1 MNHEAVLAIV
11 IAFDSLRGRRF
22 PLPSPTYLAIWS
34 YVVVAVAVVA
44 ASTEAEVDLVFGL
57 RHCLGAPRFLA
68 RHLSK

>member
-34 YVVVAVAVVA
+34 YVVVVVA

-57 RHCLGAPRFLA
+57 RHCSGAPRFLV
-68 RHLSK
+68 RHLRMLL